1 METSVA
7 NDEDINNHLQLIQLL
22 RANSA
27 SVSKRAEQKM
37 VESSLSVNPPAS
49 YSLGEDV
56 LMRRFNHS
64 TSKRKATKSDKWM
77 RFVRGKVVAYSDK
90 SSCYKV
96 SHTIDGKSRKEWFKV
111 SDITSLTYNQECARH
126 QLLIEG
132 IRRLLQLL

>member
-7 NDEDINNHLQLIQLL
+7 NDEDINNHLQLIQQL

-56 LMRRFNHS
+56 LVRRFNHS

-90 SSCYKV
+90 SSCYNV
-96 SHTIDGKSRKEWFKV
+96 SHTIDGKVDRSGLKCQ
-111 SDITSLTYNQECARH
+111 ITSLTYNQECARH

>member
-1 METSVA
+1 
-7 NDEDINNHLQLIQLL
+7 
-22 RANSA
+22 
-27 SVSKRAEQKM
+27 M

-56 LMRRFNHS
+56 LVRRFNHS
-64 TSKRKATKSDKWM
+64 TSKCKATKSDKWM